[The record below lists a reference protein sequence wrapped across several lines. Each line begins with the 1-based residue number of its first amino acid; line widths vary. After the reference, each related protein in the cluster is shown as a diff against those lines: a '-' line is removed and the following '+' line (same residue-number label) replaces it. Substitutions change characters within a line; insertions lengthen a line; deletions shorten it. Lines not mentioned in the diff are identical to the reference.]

1 MKKIPR
7 ILAVDDDPT
16 WLEQIAYILE
26 EQAEVVTCET
36 ISEALIKL
44 SDTFF
49 DIALLDLN
57 FEGEYRTG
65 LDIFK
70 CIAALDSQIDV
81 VVITGE
87 TRMDRVFEVFN
98 AGVKRVIPKPVTPA
112 KLREEVASVLQERDI
127 KRETLVR
134 SQRGSALDMIIGKS
148 EPIIRL
154 KEDIQRAVN
163 AGFKDILLVGETGT
177 GKELVA
183 KTIARLSSSN
193 ASLLPI
199 NCGALSDSLAE
210 SELFGHAKGSFTG
223 ANTDRASIFELASG
237 GFVFLDEIGEMPLH
251 QQTKLLRVIQERKV
265 MRLGESKE
273 RICNFRTIAATH
285 VDLDEAIKDESFRV
299 DLYFRLSKAIIRV
312 PSLRDCVEDI
322 PRFVAHFSNDL
333 SQKREFSPSALKTMM
348 TYSWPGNIRQLQAV
362 VESVCLSG
370 DKGLVRDV
378 DVHRVLSKSGIKQSI
393 KSKSFLG
400 VVGAELAAKER
411 QKFMDAIMKCSGN
424 KQKAAKLLGMSRAT
438 FYRRSSDLGI

>member
-1 MKKIPR
+1 MRRLPR

-16 WLEQIAYILE
+16 WLEQIPFILE
-26 EQAEVVTCET
+26 GQAEVVTCET
-36 ISEALIKL
+36 ITEALLKL
-44 SDTFF
+44 ADNFF

-57 FEGEYRTG
+57 FEGEHRTG
-65 LDIFK
+65 LDIFRR
-70 CIAALDSQIDV
+70 IAELDSQIDV

-98 AGVKRVIPKPVTPA
+98 AGVKRIIPKPVSPA
-112 KLREEVASVLQERDI
+112 KLRDQVGAVLQERDI
-127 KRETLVR
+127 EREALIR

-148 EPIIRL
+148 EPIVRL
-154 KEDIQRAVN
+154 KDEIQRAVN

-183 KTIARLSSSN
+183 KTIASLSSSN
-193 ASLLPI
+193 SNLLPI
-199 NCGALSDSLAE
+199 NCGSLSDSLAE
-210 SELFGHAKGSFTG
+210 AELFGHVKGSFTG
-223 ANTDRASIFELASG
+223 AHSDRASIFELASG

-251 QQTKLLRVIQERKV
+251 QQTRLLRVIQERKV
-265 MRLGESKE
+265 VRIGESKE
-273 RICNFRTIAATH
+273 RGCNFRTVAATH
-285 VDLDEAIKDESFRV
+285 VDLDKAIKDGSFRE
-299 DLYFRLSKAIIRV
+299 DLYFRLSKAVIRV

-322 PRFVAHFSNDL
+322 PRLVLHFSKDL
-333 SQKREFSPSALKTMM
+333 SQKREFSPSALKTLM

-362 VESVCLSG
+362 VESLCLSG
-370 DKGLVRDV
+370 DTGLVRDA
-378 DVHRVLSKSGIKQSI
+378 DVHRVLSKSGIRQTI
-393 KSKSFLG
+393 KTKSFLG

-411 QKFMDAIMKCSGN
+411 QKFLDAIMKSQGN